1 MAKNKSLRTFQ
12 IEDSV
17 WNQFKKKAGSTGK
30 SASSVLVEL
39 VNNYINSNPD
49 QIDNT
54 GTNYIT

>member
-17 WNQFKKKAGSTGK
+17 WNQFKMKAGSKGK

-39 VNNYINSNPD
+39 VNIYI
-49 QIDNT
+49 T
-54 GTNYIT
+54 GTLY